1 MGFTFY
7 STLLSRLDSPLNA
20 YWSGAAASIASAFS
34 PVATTLVTIY
44 IILWGWSLMR
54 GVISEPVTDGIARI
68 LRLTIIVAL
77 AINTGIYNGYLAGL
91 LWESPEA
98 LAGVISGSAS
108 GSTAMS
114 FLDQLMGQF
123 YELAQAFN
131 DKAYADTG
139 ITGLPDL
146 SLWATGWAL
155 LAAGTMLTA
164 YTAFLFILAKIALAI
179 LLGVGPIFILMTV
192 FGPTKRFFDV
202 WIGQA
207 LNYVFLVLLTA
218 SAVKLIMG
226 IVQAYM
232 NAVLS
237 PAAVDPSIMQA
248 LPGVVFCFIGVL
260 VMMQLPSI
268 ASALGGGVAIGTLG
282 AVGWSYGTAKGTLG
296 SLRPTTMR
304 RSINRLRSDAAI
316 ASRAAGASASIYRRV
331 IGAR

>member
-1 MGFTFY
+1 MDFHFY
-7 STLLSRLDSPLNA
+7 QSLLSKLDSALNT
-20 YWSGAAASIASAFS
+20 YWSSAAASIASAFA

-44 IILWGWSLMR
+44 VILWGWSLMR

-77 AINTGIYNGYLAGL
+77 AINAGIYNGYLAGL

-98 LAGVISGSAS
+98 LASVISGTSS
-108 GSTAMS
+108 GNTAMN

-146 SLWATGWAL
+146 SLWAMGWAIL
-155 LAAGTMLTA
+155 GAGTMVTG
-164 YTAFLFILAKIALAI
+164 YTVFLFVLAKIALAI
-179 LLGVGPIFILMTV
+179 LLGVGPVFILMTV
-192 FGPTKRFFDV
+192 FGPTRRFFDV

-207 LNYVFLVLLTA
+207 LNYVILVLLTA
-218 SAVKLIMG
+218 SAVRLIMS

-232 NAVLS
+232 NAVLA
-237 PAAVDPSIMQA
+237 PASVDPSIMQA

-282 AVGWSYGTAKGTLG
+282 AVGWSYGTTRGMLG

-316 ASRAAGASASIYRRV
+316 AGRAAGAPASLYRRV
-331 IGAR
+331 IGAK